1 MCGSATNVS
10 NICRK
15 KMLPSE
21 LVVNIFFLSFYSGDV
36 VTMECV
42 EKLIKK
48 DMMHP
53 LTSIKLKEKDIIEM
67 QRVCFM

>member
-1 MCGSATNVS
+1 M
-10 NICRK
+10 
-15 KMLPSE
+15 
-21 LVVNIFFLSFYSGDV
+21 SFHSGDV

-53 LTSIKLKEKDIIEM
+53 LTSVKLKEKDIIEM
-67 QRVCFM
+67 QRVCFMRFERVFLYFQFFLFK